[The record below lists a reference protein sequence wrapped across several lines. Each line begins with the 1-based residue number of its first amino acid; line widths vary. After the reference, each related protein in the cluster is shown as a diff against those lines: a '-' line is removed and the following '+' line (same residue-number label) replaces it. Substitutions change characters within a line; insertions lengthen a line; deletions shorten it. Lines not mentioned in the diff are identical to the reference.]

1 MRFWENVVPLAGP
14 EGLSYAGR
22 RIIRLYFRTK
32 IFAVILTEVAFG
44 RTVTRQLWE

>member
-22 RIIRLYFRTK
+22 RIICFYFWTK
-32 IFAVILTEVAFG
+32 IFAVTLTEIAFG
-44 RTVTRQLWE
+44 RTITRQLWE